1 MLAELQ
7 LCCLICFLELP
18 SLWVAS
24 SAQQFLKREV
34 ELLGLEPELQPVYHQ
49 RYSQAD
55 FAQMWGSPVPTL
67 LHVRV
72 HFIEWIKNATSSD
85 NNWGEKPASVH
96 AE

>member
-1 MLAELQ
+1 
-7 LCCLICFLELP
+7 
-18 SLWVAS
+18 VAS

-72 HFIEWIKNATSSD
+72 HFIE
-85 NNWGEKPASVH
+85 
-96 AE
+96 